1 MTPANLLQELN
12 LHRDTNQKILMYLIM
27 APPVALFPNN
37 VRHSTIVFIYF
48 TLDGESLFIMDSWVT
63 HIPHPTNLCSESGG
77 WSCRRKLTKAFFITA
92 VRHPDRK
99 HQ

>member
-63 HIPHPTNLCSESGG
+63 HIPHPTNLVFRVWWVELQ
-77 WSCRRKLTKAFFITA
+77 KKTY
-92 VRHPDRK
+92 
-99 HQ
+99 